1 MKKLIEK
8 IKQMFVCKHR
18 NQKLVY
24 YDAYNNKEH
33 WVCRRCM
40 HVTVKS
46 GKPTADQ
53 NKKRHYYKP
62 KPKNKTT

>member
-8 IKQMFVCKHR
+8 IRQLFICKHL
-18 NQKLVY
+18 NQKLIY

-33 WVCRRCM
+33 LACKRCL

-53 NKKRHYYKP
+53 KKKKHYH